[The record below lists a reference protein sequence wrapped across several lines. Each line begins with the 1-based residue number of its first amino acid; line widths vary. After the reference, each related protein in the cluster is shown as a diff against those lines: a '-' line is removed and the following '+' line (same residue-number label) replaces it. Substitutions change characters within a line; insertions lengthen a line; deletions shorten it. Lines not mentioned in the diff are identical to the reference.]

1 MAGFGKEYQM
11 MFALNGQVQ
20 SGFTNSFS
28 KAQATVAKMQSQ
40 LIELN
45 NQQSQISAYEKQ
57 QQAIEKTQSK
67 LQLLTKQYDNI
78 QRELEETGGKSSDLQ
93 NKLLAKQSQID
104 KTSHSLQ
111 QQTDKLNAMGDAMTE
126 AGIDVKNLTGES
138 NRLESEMA
146 ELKKQ
151 EEAAA
156 EQANELGNSTIDALN
171 GIGSALVAAGIIQGF
186 KELANA
192 YKECLN
198 ISGEFEASMSQVAA
212 TMGTTSGSIQN
223 LGDYAKQMGA
233 TTSFSAIQS
242 AEGLNILAMSG
253 LNAEEQIKV
262 LPVVL
267 DLAAAGNMDLAQSA
281 GYVTTSV
288 KGFQDSM
295 DNAQYYA
302 DLMAKGATMA
312 NTNVQ
317 QLGEALATS
326 GATANTYS
334 QAADSVTL
342 SLLRLAEQGE
352 VGSAAGT
359 MLNRAMTDLYAPT
372 ENASKALDE
381 LNFSAY
387 DAYGNARDFNDVIDD
402 LNASLEGYSEQQ
414 RNAYI
419 NQIFTTNGMQ
429 AFNKMTS
436 STSEKVEA
444 FYQGLKNSAGSAS
457 RQAKTQLDNMN
468 GSYIIMQ
475 SALEGVQISMGE
487 LWQGEMTNFYKMAG
501 EILGQLNE
509 FIKQNPGLMKAI
521 TGGTAALATLT
532 AGVVTFN
539 TATKLSTTLLPLFSA
554 SLGGLPLLA
563 VAAGIAGVVAVG
575 GAMYDSFTKNDR
587 AAAELTQS
595 AQALSGVIE
604 DANTTFDDTIGTV
617 EATANVADN
626 YINKLQEMEE
636 AGLTTDEA
644 QKQYHNTLEL
654 LVQTIPE
661 LADQIDL
668 ENDSIKG
675 GTAALR
681 ERTKAWEEEAKAQ
694 AYQQKMSDIY
704 AAQADVMIEA
714 EKNSIRLTKAQQ
726 DLDDA
731 QKKRQKAQ
739 EDYAAKQ
746 QEFNERLRE
755 CSETGEGYAEVMA
768 EINMYEVSQRQA
780 IIDAESALIDATDAY
795 EVAKMAVEND
805 AESVAAA
812 TTEIEI
818 AQQAY
823 ENLTGATEESTQAT
837 QDHTNTV
844 DAFNRVIGNTEEVM
858 ETLTGAYNEAYE
870 AAYKSINGQY
880 NLWDEAAKVTTTSID
895 TINSNLA
902 SQQAYWESYNANLD
916 TLAANVSKFDGLGD
930 VLASFVDGSEESV
943 SAVAGIADAINK
955 GNDADVQ
962 QLITNYKSL
971 QEEQTKVSESVADMQ
986 TEYTERMSE
995 LAESAGESVQELN
1008 LSDEARAAA
1017 TETINSYINT
1027 ISGSSGRVS
1036 AAYRSI
1042 YNAAL
1047 SSLKSAGGSGAK
1059 DTDGYASGTE
1069 NAQQGYKLVGEE
1081 GPELMYFHGGEK
1093 VYDADETKN
1102 ILSNSQLDAKEHSN
1116 VTTQSFNPNVNI
1128 AFNIT
1133 GTKDT
1138 AADLQRY
1145 ADDFAEKVLDVL
1157 ENNSADLARRAFA

>member
-20 SGFTNSFS
+20 SGFTTSFS
-28 KAQATVAKMQSQ
+28 KASATVAKMQSQ
-40 LIELN
+40 LVELN
-45 NQQSQISAYEKQ
+45 NQQNQISAYEKQ
-57 QQAIEKTQSK
+57 QQAIEKTQNK
-67 LQLLTKQYDNI
+67 LQLLQKQYDNI

-93 NKLLAKQSQID
+93 NKLLSKQAQID
-104 KTSHSLQ
+104 KTNGSLQ
-111 QQTDKLNAMGDAMTE
+111 QQTNKLNAMGAAMEE
-126 AGIDVKNLTGES
+126 AGIDTQNLAKES
-138 NRLESEMA
+138 NRLEAEMS

-156 EQANELGNSTIDALN
+156 EEANKLGSNTIDAIN
-171 GIGSALVAAGIIQGF
+171 GIGTALVAAGIIQGF

-253 LNAEEQIKV
+253 LNAEEQIKG

-317 QLGEALATS
+317 QLGEALANS

-372 ENASKALDE
+372 ENARKALDE

-402 LNASLEGYSEQQ
+402 LNARLEGYSEQQ

-436 STSEKVEA
+436 STSEKVEK

-468 GSYIIMQ
+468 GSYTIMQ

-532 AGVVTFN
+532 AGVVAFN

-554 SLGGLPLLA
+554 SIGGLPLLA

-575 GAMYDSFTKNDR
+575 GAMYDSFTKNER
-587 AAAELTQS
+587 AAAQLSKS
-595 AQALSGVIE
+595 AEALNGVIDE
-604 DANTTFDDTIGTV
+604 ANATFEESMGTI
-617 EATANVADN
+617 EATSNVAEHYVD
-626 YINKLQEMEE
+626 KLQEMEQ

-654 LVQTIPE
+654 LLQTVPE

-668 ENDSIKG
+668 ENNVIKG
-675 GTAALR
+675 GTTALR
-681 ERTKAWEEEAKAQ
+681 ERIKAWEDEAKAQ
-694 AYQQKMSDIY
+694 AYNQKMSEIY
-704 AAQADVMIEA
+704 SAQADVMIEA
-714 EKNSIRLTKAQQ
+714 EKNSIKLTKAYG
-726 DLDDA
+726 DLKDA
-731 QKKRQKAQ
+731 EDIRDKAI
-739 EDYAAKQ
+739 EDYANKQ
-746 QEFNERLRE
+746 KEFNDKLRE
-755 CSETGEGYAEVMA
+755 CAETGEGYAEVMA
-768 EINMYEVSQRQA
+768 EINDYERTQKQV
-780 IIDAESALIDATDAY
+780 IIDAEKAVRDAADAH
-795 EVAKMAVEND
+795 EVAKMAVEAD
-805 AESVAAA
+805 AEAVAAA

-818 AQQAY
+818 AQKAY
-823 ENLTGATEESTQAT
+823 ENLMGVTQESGQAT
-837 QDHTNTV
+837 GDHADQV
-844 DAFNRVIGNTEEVM
+844 EAFNNVISNTEQLM
-858 ETLTGAYNEAYE
+858 ETLTAAYNEAYD

-880 NLWDEAAKVTTTSID
+880 NLWDEAAEVTTTSID

-1047 SSLKSAGGSGAK
+1047 SSLKSAGGSGTK
-1059 DTDGYASGTE
+1059 DTEGYASGTE

-1093 VYDADETKN
+1093 VYDAAETRD
-1102 ILSNSQLDAKEHSN
+1102 ILSRSGVEAREYNN
-1116 VTTQSFNPNVNI
+1116 VTTQSFNPSVNI
-1128 AFNIT
+1128 SFNIT

-1157 ENNSADLARRAFA
+1157 SNNSADLARRAFA